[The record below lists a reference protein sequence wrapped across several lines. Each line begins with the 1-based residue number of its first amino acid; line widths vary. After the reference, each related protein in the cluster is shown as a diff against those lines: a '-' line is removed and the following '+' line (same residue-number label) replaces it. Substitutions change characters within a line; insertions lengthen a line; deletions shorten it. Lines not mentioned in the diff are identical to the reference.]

1 VVVDM
6 KKKVAAVVVLLLLA
20 AGAYW
25 GYKNYYKPDAGLI
38 QATGTIEA
46 TTVELNAKTAGTI
59 AKLTADTGETVAAGQ
74 LVAELFR
81 NDLLAQ
87 RERDALGVLKAEAQ
101 LADLQS
107 GAREQEKQEA
117 ATGISLA
124 QVNLAKA
131 TTDLGRIETLFQNG
145 AVPQADYDKAKT
157 NAELAKN
164 QLAAAEARLNLLE
177 AGSRPQQIRAAQ
189 AEVERSRAVLKASD
203 AVLADLRVSS
213 PIAGVVQS
221 SNYEAGEYVPMG
233 ASLAT
238 VADLK
243 DLWVK
248 VYIPTDDLPQ
258 IKLGQQVSFVV
269 SGLDKEYQGVV
280 EEIATRGEFTPK
292 TIQTQ
297 QERANVVFAVKVKI
311 GDTGGV
317 LKPGM
322 PADVTFGPRQT
333 DD

>member
-1 VVVDM
+1 MVIL
-6 KKKVAAVVVLLLLA
+6 KKAVAVLVILLLA
-20 AGAYW
+20 AGAYRA
-25 GYKNYYKPDAGLI
+25 YIHYYQPEAELI

-46 TTVELNAKTAGTI
+46 TTVELNAKTAGII
-59 AKLTADTGETVAAGQ
+59 ARLAADTGDSVTAGQ
-74 LVAELFR
+74 LVAELSR
-81 NDLLAQ
+81 SDLVAQ

-107 GAREQEKQEA
+107 GAREQEKNEA
-117 ATGISLA
+117 ATGVSLA
-124 QVNLAKA
+124 QVNLEKA
-131 TTDLGRIETLFQNG
+131 TTDLARMEYLFQNG
-145 AVPQADYDKAKT
+145 AAPQAEYDQAKT

-164 QLAAAEARLNLLE
+164 QLAAAEARLKVVE
-177 AGSRPQQIRAAQ
+177 AGSRPEQIKAAR

-203 AVLADLRVSS
+203 ALLADLKVYA
-213 PIAGVVQS
+213 PIAGVVLS
-221 SNYEAGEYVPMG
+221 RNYEVGEYVQMG

-238 VADLK
+238 VADLM
-243 DLWVK
+243 DLWIK

-258 IKLGQQVSFVV
+258 IKLGQQVQFSV
-269 SGLDKEYQGVV
+269 SGMEQQYKGVV

-297 QERANVVFAVKVKI
+297 QERANVVFAVKIKI

-333 DD
+333 GD